1 MAAVSR
7 WPKHPA
13 QIRPR
18 AWRAVFRRTFDE
30 SLDDNLGDWAAAL
43 TYYAVL
49 SLFPMLIVLVALL
62 GLIGQA
68 STVDTLIAS
77 LGRAG
82 LNGIAN
88 SVDGPL
94 HGVVRNKGG
103 AGALVGFGL
112 LGSLW
117 SASIYI
123 GAFMRAS
130 NAIYEVQEGRPFW
143 KRKPMQ
149 VAITLVMVLLCALV
163 AVALVLTGSLAQAV
177 GDAIGVGRGAVH
189 AWEVAKWP
197 VMLIIVMTVFAL
209 LYYVAPNVRQPKFR
223 WVTPGGMLAVLI
235 WVAASAAFG
244 VYVANY
250 GSYNKTYGAL
260 ASVITFLVWLWL
272 TNLAL
277 LIGAEFDSELE
288 RQRELEAGLPAQ
300 DEIQLPPREA
310 AE

>member
-1 MAAVSR
+1 MTR
-7 WPKHPA
+7 WPKHPG
-13 QIRPR
+13 QLGGH

-30 SLDDNLGDWAAAL
+30 FQEDNLGDWAAAL

-62 GLIGQA
+62 GLVGEA
-68 STVDTLIAS
+68 RTVDTLIAS

-82 LNGIAN
+82 LKGIAN
-88 SVDGPL
+88 NINHPL
-94 HGVVRNKGG
+94 HDVVRNKGG

-112 LGSLW
+112 IGALW
-117 SASIYI
+117 SASGYI

-130 NAIYEVQEGRPFW
+130 NTIYETQEGRPFW
-143 KRKPMQ
+143 KRKPLQ

-163 AVALVLTGSLAQAV
+163 AVALVLTGSLANAV
-177 GDAIGVGRGAVH
+177 GDAIGLGHSAVH
-189 AWEVAKWP
+189 AWEIAKWP
-197 VMLIIVMTVFAL
+197 VMLAIVMTVFAL

-223 WVTPGGMLAVLI
+223 WITPGGVLGVLI
-235 WVAASAAFG
+235 WVAASAGFG

-288 RQRELEAGLPAQ
+288 RQRELEAGLPAH

-310 AE
+310 AS